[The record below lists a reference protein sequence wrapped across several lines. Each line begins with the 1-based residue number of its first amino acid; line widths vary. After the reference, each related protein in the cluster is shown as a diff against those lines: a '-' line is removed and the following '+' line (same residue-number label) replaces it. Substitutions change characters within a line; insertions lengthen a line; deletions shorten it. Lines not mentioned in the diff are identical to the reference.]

1 MCLSQRGRGN
11 EIGAA
16 KFRRTLAVV
25 LPHCVHLQE
34 LWLGRN
40 SLGDGGVSTLVS
52 AVLPRLSSLRV
63 LDLSGNG
70 IGPLLLLSGQP
81 CLSLSLP
88 VYLFIYLS
96 ICLSICLSVSSLLR
110 LT

>member
-1 MCLSQRGRGN
+1 VCLSQRGRGN

-70 IGPLLLLSGQP
+70 IGPLLLLCAIQP
-81 CLSLSLP
+81 AVPLTQPACLS
-88 VYLFIYLS
+88 IYLS
-96 ICLSICLSVSSLLR
+96 ICLSVCLVLA
-110 LT
+110 

>member
-70 IGPLLLLSGQP
+70 IGPLLLLCAISQP

-88 VYLFIYLS
+88 VYPFIYLS
-96 ICLSICLSVSSLLR
+96 VCLSVSSLLR